1 MRRILLILLSLLL
14 SISSMYAQDDTMH
27 VGFFRKVDSFFERMH
42 SRNKMDS
49 MFVSVP
55 KEVWSVRLASE
66 VSQSWIGG
74 RGIVD
79 DSSLSMHLRSKFRY
93 KERVTIG
100 YRNVA
105 LGVAVDPVK
114 LFGQKGGISVGLNSF
129 GNRFGF
135 KSEYQYEGTYH
146 GNVTYGD
153 ATSKFRDIS
162 AVHSAA
168 DVDFYF
174 VLNRKFS
181 MNSVYGLSYI
191 QKRSSGSAILTSTAS
206 YDRTHIKRVE
216 SMGTPS
222 ISSEGYHFGLGVGY
236 GYNCVLDNGYLLH
249 ASILPTL
256 MFYNKSSL
264 TVEDESREHKTH
276 ITDFSVTANLSVIKN
291 IGPWFGGVLLTVREM
306 GIGKTHI
313 ARLDYVKP
321 FLRISVG
328 KRF

>member
-1 MRRILLILLSLLL
+1 MKKVLLILLSMAL
-14 SISSMYAQDDTMH
+14 SVSLYAQPDDSH
-27 VGFFRKVDSFFERMH
+27 VGFFRKVDSFFENMH
-42 SRNKMDS
+42 ARNKMDT

-55 KEVWSVRLASE
+55 KEVWAVRVASE

-79 DSSLSMHLRSKFRY
+79 DAPLAMHLRSKFRY
-93 KERVTIG
+93 KERVTVG

-114 LFGQKGGISVGLNSF
+114 LFGHKGGISVGLNSF

-153 ATSKFRDIS
+153 ATSKLKDIS

-181 MNSVYGLSYI
+181 MNSVFGLSYI
-191 QKRSSGSAILTSTAS
+191 QKRSAGSAILTSTAS

-216 SMGTPS
+216 SMHTPS
-222 ISSEGYHFGLGVGY
+222 ISSEGYHFGFGVGY
-236 GYNCVLDNGYLLH
+236 GYNYVMNGGYLLH
-249 ASILPTL
+249 ASILPSV
-256 MFYNKSSL
+256 MFYNNSSL
-264 TVEDESREHKTH
+264 TIEAESREHKTH
-276 ITDFSVTANLSVIKN
+276 ITDFSATANISVIKN
-291 IGPWFGGVLLTVREM
+291 VGPWFGGILATVREM
-306 GIGKTHI
+306 GIGKAHI
-313 ARLDYVKP
+313 ARVDYVKP
-321 FLRISVG
+321 FLRVSVG